1 MYNNLPLT
9 NNYILSATNW
19 WNTSRMLGSRSWVN
33 SSVSRVVLYRST
45 CNKELEVVEMINS
58 TNLFMMK
65 HENLVEPSHSPEI
78 PRTLEIHCICVA
90 PHQMLGQDH
99 DEPLEDDQE
108 QVLLVSLS
116 SF

>member
-45 CNKELEVVEMINS
+45 CSKELKGGGDDQLNQPV
-58 TNLFMMK
+58 
-65 HENLVEPSHSPEI
+65 
-78 PRTLEIHCICVA
+78 
-90 PHQMLGQDH
+90 H
-99 DEPLEDDQE
+99 DEA
-108 QVLLVSLS
+108 
-116 SF
+116 